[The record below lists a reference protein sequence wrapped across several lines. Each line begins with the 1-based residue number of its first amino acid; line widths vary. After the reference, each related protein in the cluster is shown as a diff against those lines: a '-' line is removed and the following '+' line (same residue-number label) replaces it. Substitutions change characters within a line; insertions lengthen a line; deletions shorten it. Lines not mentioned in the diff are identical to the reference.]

1 MQGSA
6 SKQAQPRRHHIKI
19 RSPIAANQTAKL
31 ISQEKG
37 FIARVPL
44 AAPIVLETVPA
55 MVSSIPRPDPTGY
68 FLQLNIL

>member
-6 SKQAQPRRHHIKI
+6 SKQAQRRRHHIKI
-19 RSPIAANQTAKL
+19 RSPIAANQTAIS

-37 FIARVPL
+37 FIARVPP
-44 AAPIVLETVPA
+44 AAPIFLEIGPQT
-55 MVSSIPRPDPTGY
+55 VSSIPSPDAPSY